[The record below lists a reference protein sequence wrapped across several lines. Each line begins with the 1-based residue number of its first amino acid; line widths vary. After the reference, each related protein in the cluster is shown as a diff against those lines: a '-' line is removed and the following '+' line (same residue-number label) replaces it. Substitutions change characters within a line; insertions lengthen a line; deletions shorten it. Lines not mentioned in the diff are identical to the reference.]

1 MAVAMRN
8 AAGMR
13 SAAYTLAGAGGLG
26 RGDDEATDRSCAV
39 DVPILGR
46 GQPADTTVEFVEQ
59 GPRSSR

>member
-13 SAAYTLAGAGGLG
+13 SAAYTLTGAGGLG

-39 DVPILGR
+39 DEH
-46 GQPADTTVEFVEQ
+46 PAPGELARPVH
-59 GPRSSR
+59 SRERLVGWKRA